1 MKENLCVRKAV
12 PADVPIILGLIKE
25 LAEYEKLVHELKTT
39 EQDLHQILFGNNSFV
54 EVLIAEYN
62 NQVAGYALFFHNF
75 STFVGKPGLYL
86 EDLYV
91 KPELRSKGIGKILLE
106 KIISIAK
113 ERNCG
118 RVEWSVLD
126 WNTSAIEFYKSR
138 GAISL
143 DEWTI
148 FRLTED
154 KF

>member
-1 MKENLCVRKAV
+1 MKENLFIRKAV
-12 PADVPIILGLIKE
+12 PADVPIILGLIRE

-106 KIISIAK
+106 EIISIAK

-148 FRLTED
+148 FRLSEN

>member
-1 MKENLCVRKAV
+1 MNENLFIRKAV
-12 PADVPIILGLIKE
+12 PADVPIILGLIRE
-25 LAEYEKLVHELKTT
+25 LAEFEKLAHELKTT
-39 EQDLHQILFGNNSFV
+39 EQDLHQILFGDNSFV

-62 NQVAGYALFFHNF
+62 SQVVGYALFFHNF

-91 KPELRSKGIGKILLE
+91 KPELRSKGIGKIILE